1 VHPAEEDEE
10 VKGKEEEDY
19 MLKNMLISVFSISSV
34 WYTVFL

>member
-10 VKGKEEEDY
+10 VKGKEEDY